1 MMTQTIMRRIHNTA
15 KMAPYDLF
23 WMFPLAKQ
31 QERGGGERGGERDD
45 WSLLGLKAKY
55 EETITAAQVFQHL
68 RR

>member
-23 WMFPLAKQ
+23 WMFPLAEQ
-31 QERGGGERGGERDD
+31 RGGRERERDD
-45 WSLLGLKAKY
+45 CRRLGLKANY

-68 RR
+68 QR